1 MTSTAAVLAG
11 SYQVTLPGQFGP
23 AFLATFAAMGVGH
36 AATSSVFLLPERAG
50 QGLADIAAMLQARG
64 LVILGIRRVVEP
76 DTGPSVGPSAGLPET
91 TVPPADPAAL
101 GGAAA
106 RREAHRP
113 RTKEREE
120 R

>member
-1 MTSTAAVLAG
+1 MTSAAAALAV

-64 LVILGIRRVVEP
+64 LVILGIRRVVEAEA
-76 DTGPSVGPSAGLPET
+76 GPSAGSPAT
-91 TVPPADPAAL
+91 TVPPDGPAAL
-101 GGAAA
+101 GGRANQ
-106 RREAHRP
+106 
-113 RTKEREE
+113 T
-120 R
+120 

>member
-23 AFLATFAAMGVGH
+23 AFLASFAAMGVGH

-76 DTGPSVGPSAGLPET
+76 DAGPFTGPPATTLHRLTPPRSAGTPT
-91 TVPPADPAAL
+91 
-101 GGAAA
+101 

-113 RTKEREE
+113 RTKESEE

>member
-1 MTSTAAVLAG
+1 MTSTAAALAV

-76 DTGPSVGPSAGLPET
+76 DAGPSAGSPAT
-91 TVPPADPAAL
+91 TVPPADPADPATL
-101 GGAAA
+101 GG
-106 RREAHRP
+106 RDNQ
-113 RTKEREE
+113 T
-120 R
+120 